1 MMDTM
6 TKKQFLDEIE
16 KNCSEILFIS
26 MTHMYNKLHQKDDAV
41 LKSDDNTEFLSNY
54 KNFHLYLN
62 DFAGTI
68 YSQYASSIDN
78 LYIEM
83 CDYLKIDVD
92 NKYTLEHT
100 IMKLEKQTPE
110 LILSLSD
117 EDIQKQTIE
126 HFDEK
131 LIAIDGS
138 THYNAN
144 KEEFHQRV
152 ENLKSNIS
160 LIKNALQIS

>member
-1 MMDTM
+1 M
-6 TKKQFLDEIE
+6 TKKQFLDDIQN
-16 KNCSEILFIS
+16 NCSEILYLS
-26 MTHMYNKLHQKDDAV
+26 MSHMYNKLYKEDDT
-41 LKSDDNTEFLSNY
+41 LLNTDENREFLSNY

-68 YSQYASSIDN
+68 YSRYASSIDN

-83 CDYLKIDVD
+83 CNYLEIDID

-110 LILSLSD
+110 LILGLTD
-117 EDIQKQTIE
+117 EDIQMQTIE

-144 KEEFHQRV
+144 KEEFEPRV
-152 ENLKSNIS
+152 EKLQNNIN

>member
-1 MMDTM
+1 M
-6 TKKQFLDEIE
+6 TKKQFLDELE
-16 KNCSEILFIS
+16 QNCSEILFIS
-26 MTHMYNKLHQKDDAV
+26 MKHMYNKIYNDDEE
-41 LKSDDNTEFLSNY
+41 LNKLQNIEFLSNY

-68 YSQYASSIDN
+68 YSRYSSSIDN

-83 CDYLKIDVD
+83 CNYLDIDID

-110 LILSLSD
+110 LILGLTD

-126 HFDEK
+126 HFDDK

-138 THYNAN
+138 THYNDN
-144 KEEFHQRV
+144 KQEFQERV
-152 ENLKSNIS
+152 EKLQNNIN

>member
-1 MMDTM
+1 M
-6 TKKQFLDEIE
+6 TKKQFLDELE
-16 KNCSEILFIS
+16 QNCSEILFIS
-26 MTHMYNKLHQKDDAV
+26 MKHMYNKIYKDDEE
-41 LKSDDNTEFLSNY
+41 LNKLQNIEFLSNY

-68 YSQYASSIDN
+68 YSRYSSSIDN

-83 CDYLKIDVD
+83 CNYLDIDID

-110 LILSLSD
+110 LILGLTD

-126 HFDEK
+126 HFDDK

-138 THYNAN
+138 THYNDN
-144 KEEFHQRV
+144 KQEFQERV
-152 ENLKSNIS
+152 EKLQNNIN

>member
-1 MMDTM
+1 M
-6 TKKQFLDEIE
+6 TKKQFLDELE
-16 KNCSEILFIS
+16 QNCSEILFIS
-26 MTHMYNKLHQKDDAV
+26 MRHMYNKLYKDDEE
-41 LKSDDNTEFLSNY
+41 LNKLQNIEFLSNY

-68 YSQYASSIDN
+68 YSRYSSSIDN

-83 CDYLKIDVD
+83 CNYLDIDID

-110 LILSLSD
+110 LILGLTD

-126 HFDEK
+126 HFDDK
-131 LIAIDGS
+131 LTAIDGS
-138 THYNAN
+138 THYNDN
-144 KEEFHQRV
+144 KQEFQERV
-152 ENLKSNIS
+152 EKLQNNIY

>member
-1 MMDTM
+1 M
-6 TKKQFLDEIE
+6 TKEQFLEEIHN
-16 KNCSEILFIS
+16 NCSEILFIS
-26 MTHMYNKLHQKDDAV
+26 MKHMYDKLHE
-41 LKSDDNTEFLSNY
+41 DNAIIDEEKNKEFLSNY

-68 YSQYASSIDN
+68 YSRYASSVDN

-83 CDYLKIDVD
+83 CNYLNIDID
-92 NKYTLEHT
+92 NKYTLEYT

-110 LILSLSD
+110 LLLGLTD

-138 THYNAN
+138 THYNEN
-144 KEEFHQRV
+144 LEEFKPRV
-152 ENLKSNIS
+152 EQLKQNIT

>member
-1 MMDTM
+1 MDTM
-6 TKKQFLDEIE
+6 TKKQFLEEIE
-16 KNCSEILFIS
+16 NNCSEILFIS
-26 MTHMYNKLHQKDDAV
+26 MKHMYDKLHPEDDKM
-41 LKSDDNTEFLSNY
+41 LKEDENIEFLSNY

-68 YSQYASSIDN
+68 YSKYASSIDS

-83 CDYLKIDVD
+83 CDYLHIDVD
-92 NKYTLEHT
+92 NKYTLEYT

-131 LIAIDGS
+131 LIAIDAS
-138 THYNAN
+138 THYSAN

-152 ENLKSNIS
+152 EKLKSNS
-160 LIKNALQIS
+160 NLIKNALQIS

>member
-1 MMDTM
+1 M
-6 TKKQFLDEIE
+6 TKNEFLKDIE
-16 KNCSEILFIS
+16 TNCSEILYIS
-26 MTHMYNKLHQKDDAV
+26 IRHMYNKLYDDDTV
-41 LKSDDNTEFLSNY
+41 LNIDENIEFLSNY

-68 YSQYASSIDN
+68 YSRYASSIDN

-83 CDYLKIDVD
+83 CNYLKINID

-110 LILSLSD
+110 LILSLTD

-126 HFDEK
+126 HFDDK

-138 THYNAN
+138 THYNDN
-144 KEEFHQRV
+144 KKEFQPRV
-152 ENLKSNIS
+152 EKLKSNIN